1 MQPKMSMDD
10 MMHDT
15 FWRNDQATVVFR
27 SDIPLISDGIL
38 NKERLLQQL
47 NLPLQLQ
54 RLNQFLQKKE
64 VPVTLHFLDDS
75 DTPENNH
82 PSPSQQDALRVQD
95 GPQLPSGVYLFG
107 LTSPI
112 QSLYGKIST
121 SVVSFLK
128 FEKRSSQGMGSTASE
143 IEMPE
148 PGDDDT
154 RSFVPAIVKA
164 LNEGLEELNQGRQVP
179 ITLAAPVWLSGG
191 TPIGQGCPLTPP
203 SPVKDSCS
211 NWHITL
217 PDLDPQLQSM
227 TGDGV
232 TVFILDAFPERGVIS
247 RAARDTGDDNWLLSK
262 VNETISFDYSLM
274 SGVQEIL
281 DMVSTGNAAVGKDV
295 YGRHYPTQISDHG
308 LFIAGIVRDIAPEA
322 RIECVRVLNFLCVG
336 DLQILSGA
344 LSKIYNRM
352 LSINPD
358 TGKEGDLYG
367 KPVVINLSLVI
378 PTDDEAQQKQINP
391 SAGGFNIIQA
401 SLFFAIQSLAE
412 LGAII
417 VASAG
422 NEGDLR
428 EMPAGEMRPMALYP
442 AAFGSLPYSIDG
454 VIAVGAVDANG
465 HATSYSCYPG
475 PRGIATYGG
484 EIPHIAPPNPPS
496 SNPSF
501 TTLDALRGIY
511 SSVEYPPL
519 SVDPPAQY
527 YVAPNDHAWAYWVG
541 TSFATPIISAL
552 TARILEGPVL
562 GSVHDAIIS
571 AATGVTQWDNL
582 DPATTGVASGS
593 STGPV
598 LWAVQQCAAEDEDE
612 EDEEDEE
619 EEEEEVD
626 IEEVRVVVEEK

>member
-1 MQPKMSMDD
+1 MQPKMP
-10 MMHDT
+10 MHDT
-15 FWRNDQATVVFR
+15 FWRNDQVMVVFR
-27 SDIPLISDGIL
+27 SDISLTSGDVIQNKAQLLEKL
-38 NKERLLQQL
+38 NLQFQLQQ
-47 NLPLQLQ
+47 
-54 RLNQFLQKKE
+54 LNQFLQDKQ

-82 PSPSQQDALRVQD
+82 PSPSQQNALRVQD

-112 QSLYGKIST
+112 QSLYGEIST
-121 SVVSFLK
+121 SVLSFLK
-128 FEKRSSQGMGSTASE
+128 FEKSSSQGMGSTASE
-143 IEMPE
+143 IEVPE
-148 PGDDDT
+148 SGDDDT
-154 RSFVPAIVKA
+154 RSFVPTIVKA

-179 ITLAAPVWLSGG
+179 IALSALDWLYGG

-247 RAARDTGDDNWLLSK
+247 RAAKDAGDDNWLLSK
-262 VNETISFDYSLM
+262 VNATISFDYSLM

-308 LFIAGIVRDIAPEA
+308 LFIAGIVRDIAPDA

-344 LSKIYNRM
+344 LWKIYNRM

-401 SLFFAIQSLAE
+401 SLFFALQSLAE

-442 AAFGSLPYSIDG
+442 AAFGSPPYSIDG
-454 VIAVGAVDANG
+454 VIAVGAVDTNG

-484 EIPHIAPPNPPS
+484 EIPHITPPNPPS

-582 DPATTGVASGS
+582 DPDTTGVASGS
-593 STGPV
+593 TTGSV
-598 LWAVQQCAAEDEDE
+598 LWAVQQCVDEDDD
-612 EDEEDEE
+612 ED

-626 IEEVRVVVEEK
+626 IEEVRVLVEE